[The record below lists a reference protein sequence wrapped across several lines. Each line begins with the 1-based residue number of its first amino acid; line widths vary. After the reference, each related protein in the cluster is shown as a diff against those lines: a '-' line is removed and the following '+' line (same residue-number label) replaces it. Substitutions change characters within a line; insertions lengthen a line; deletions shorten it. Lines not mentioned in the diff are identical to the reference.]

1 MAFQVEIVLFK
12 PQSLLLFTVQGLQ
25 IGVLNVGAT
34 ITQDDPKTKNERALS
49 DRVSDGLDEIPSE
62 PANVKDSVVADKELE
77 SEESSHGVNAE
88 CVLFLLG
95 NLDFLLLC
103 VELVKVILCH

>member
-1 MAFQVEIVLFK
+1 
-12 PQSLLLFTVQGLQ
+12 
-25 IGVLNVGAT
+25 
-34 ITQDDPKTKNERALS
+34 
-49 DRVSDGLDEIPSE
+49 
-62 PANVKDSVVADKELE
+62 VVADKELE